1 MVETTFIVLH
11 PEAGRATVRSDI
23 VTVGEWAFI
32 SGLLPTDLE
41 NDRAPLPE
49 YIEEQTQKV
58 FANLELLLAKIGAT
72 KDDVV
77 SVRVALTRFDKLY
90 ERMERVYADY
100 FAAGRRPTRSLSGVT
115 HLTRGAQVEMD
126 FVIRRRS

>member
-1 MVETTFIVLH
+1 MAEAAFILLH
-11 PEAGRATVRSDI
+11 PEAGRASVRSDI

-32 SGLLPTDLE
+32 SGLLPADLD
-41 NDRAPLPE
+41 NDRTPLPE

-58 FANLELLLAKIGAT
+58 FANLERLLAQIGAT

-77 SVRVALTRFDKLY
+77 SVCVALTRFDKLY

-100 FAAGRRPTRSLSGVT
+100 FPAGRRPTRSLVGVT
-115 HLTRGAQVEMD
+115 HLTRGAQIQMD
-126 FVIRRRS
+126 FVIRRQP